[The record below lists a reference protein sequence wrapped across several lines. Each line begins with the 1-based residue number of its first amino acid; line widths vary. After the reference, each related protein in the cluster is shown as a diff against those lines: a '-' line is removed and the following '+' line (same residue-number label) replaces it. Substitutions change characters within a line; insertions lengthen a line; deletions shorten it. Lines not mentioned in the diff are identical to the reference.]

1 MVAAAAPRRLGQGAW
16 ISLDGSQRQ
25 ETATFFD
32 MPALK
37 VYLKGIRRE
46 YHPEHCLCCVSLPPG
61 RTVKPLQGRWIHTKK
76 SGRLFKSSSAPQW
89 TLRHCSGPV
98 DLDADADESMDA
110 AEAAS
115 PTTTT
120 ELSPGD
126 AELAP
131 GDAELASGDAEL
143 ALGDAE
149 QAPGDAELAPGDA
162 ELAPGDAVQASGDA
176 ELALGDA
183 EQAPGDAEL
192 APGDAELAPGDAAA
206 AVPEPEEELS
216 FEDISAMAR
225 AAVEDLAEPEDSWT
239 ALLEAEL
246 APGDAEQAPLPVD
259 LYPRV
264 TSRVFYLPELAPGAP
279 EQAPS
284 YNFQAALSRRI
295 PPPREED
302 LPSWLN
308 RVEGESLA
316 AESLPAAAESLATF
330 SDFPDF

>member
-1 MVAAAAPRRLGQGAW
+1 MVAAAAWPRRGEGAW
-16 ISLDGSQRQ
+16 ISLDGSQRP
-25 ETATFFD
+25 ETAVWHST
-32 MPALK
+32 PPLK
-37 VYLKGIRRE
+37 IYLKGIRRE

-61 RTVKPLQGRWIHTKK
+61 RTVKPLRGRWIHTKK

-149 QAPGDAELAPGDA
+149 QAPGDAD
-162 ELAPGDAVQASGDA
+162 
-176 ELALGDA
+176 
-183 EQAPGDAEL
+183 L

-206 AVPEPEEELS
+206 AVPEPEEELSFDS

-264 TSRVFYLPELAPGAP
+264 TSRVFCLPELAPGAP

-284 YNFQAALSRRI
+284 YNFHAAFSRRI

>member
-1 MVAAAAPRRLGQGAW
+1 MVAAAAWPRRGEGAR
-16 ISLDGSQRQ
+16 ISLDGSQRP

-37 VYLKGIRRE
+37 IYLKGIRRE

-61 RTVKPLQGRWIHTKK
+61 RTVKPLRGRWIHTKK

-126 AELAP
+126 AELAA
-131 GDAELASGDAEL
+131 GDAEL
-143 ALGDAE
+143 
-149 QAPGDAELAPGDA
+149 
-162 ELAPGDAVQASGDA
+162 ASGDA

-239 ALLEAEL
+239 VLLEAEL

-284 YNFQAALSRRI
+284 YNFHAAFSRRI

-302 LPSWLN
+302 LPSWFN

-316 AESLPAAAESLATF
+316 AESLPRAAESLSTF